1 MHVVSIYANLLER
14 KKESVYIRKEF
25 HSFSLPSPSPSSD
38 LKVSNFISINLF
50 NRLFTDTTAILNYFD
65 LRSIMGCPRGMS
77 TIRCTRLV
85 LEIWLSL

>member
-14 KKESVYIRKEF
+14 KKAS
-25 HSFSLPSPSPSSD
+25 SLPSPSSD

>member
-1 MHVVSIYANLLER
+1 MYVVSIYANLLER
-14 KKESVYIRKEF
+14 KKAF
-25 HSFSLPSPSPSSD
+25 LLPSPLSD

-65 LRSIMGCPRGMS
+65 LRSIMGCPRDMS